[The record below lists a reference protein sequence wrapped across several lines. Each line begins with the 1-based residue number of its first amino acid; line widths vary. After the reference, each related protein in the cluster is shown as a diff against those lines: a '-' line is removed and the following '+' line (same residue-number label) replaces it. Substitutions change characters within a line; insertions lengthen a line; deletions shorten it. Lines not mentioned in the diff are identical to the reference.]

1 MKLKMW
7 GCALLLSSVSI
18 TAHANDFSLGLN
30 DNVISTDLIF
40 ELNKHSN
47 ASVGYIYSNDGG
59 HLTSGAMHI
68 EHDAGIH
75 HFEIGAKFSYV
86 WAKHSANGSVVGI
99 GGRYAMDLGSNLSFH
114 ASGYYAPTVLSFGSV
129 DGQYEL
135 DSKVQFKLNPN
146 LALFAGY
153 RNIRF
158 QYDNASNSTFDSGFY
173 IGGQVKF

>member
-1 MKLKMW
+1 MKHKLW
-7 GCALLLSSVSI
+7 SCALLLSAVSV
-18 TAHANDFSLGLN
+18 TAHANDFSVGLN
-30 DNVISTDLIF
+30 DDVISTDLILD
-40 ELNKHSN
+40 LNKQSN
-47 ASVGYIYSNDGG
+47 AALGYIYSNDGG
-59 HLTSGAMHI
+59 HLAFGAMHLK
-68 EHDAGIH
+68 HDAGIH
-75 HFEIGAKFSYV
+75 HFEIGAKFSHV
-86 WAKHSANGSVVGI
+86 WAKQSANGSVVGI

-173 IGGQVKF
+173 IGGQVSF